1 MAVRAVVHIG
11 PIKTGSTA
19 LAAYFTRA
27 SGRGLLPPEI
37 LYPMGDLWF
46 GRVATGTMRQCP
58 EIARLVEND
67 DGTLRFANP
76 GVVDAVANV
85 AQTLRELPGAKDK
98 TAVFIAETV
107 TDNRP
112 PQLIQELFT
121 SNFDEVVFIMV
132 VRRQDK
138 AAASALSQDIKTP
151 HLGRTNLDPR
161 KREPQYGQPFGEFN
175 HLRNYDRWI
184 TGGPNYSLVVIPYLE
199 GEHGSFSTIERFH
212 RAAGLPR
219 PVELPGIEGQRIHPT
234 FSRDG
239 LEALIRLKKR
249 IRRWGRIPGVTQ
261 AAQKKITDVTRVYL
275 QAANTNGIEPSGK
288 RFKPYGFT
296 HDEARWILQQF
307 DESNRELVSR
317 VKDGPFRDDWVQWE
331 KALDL

>member
-1 MAVRAVVHIG
+1 MSVRAVVHIG

-37 LYPMGDLWF
+37 LYPMGELWF
-46 GRVATGTMRQCP
+46 GRVATGAMRQCP
-58 EIARLVEND
+58 EIARLVHND
-67 DGTLRFANP
+67 DGTFRFAIP
-76 GVVDAVANV
+76 AVEKAVANV
-85 AQTLRELPGAKDK
+85 AQTLRDQPGTSDK

-112 PQLIQELFT
+112 PELIQQLFT

-138 AAASALSQDIKTP
+138 AAASALAQDIKTP

-161 KREPQYGQPFGEFN
+161 KREPLYGQPFGEFN

-184 TGGPNYSLVVIPYLE
+184 TGEANYSLVVIPYLE
-199 GEHGSFSTIERFH
+199 GEHGSFSSIERFH
-212 RAAGLPR
+212 RAAGLPM

-239 LEALIRLKKR
+239 LEALVQLKKR
-249 IRRWGRIPGVTQ
+249 IRRWGRIPGVTK
-261 AAQKKITDVTRVYL
+261 ATQKKITEVTRVYL

-296 HDEARWILQQF
+296 HDEAGWILQQF
-307 DESNRELVSR
+307 DASNRELVSR
-317 VKDGPFRDDWVQWE
+317 VIDGPFREDWIQWE